1 MQIRAEPEKTAL
13 PICNYSQ
20 ILYQFLTFTQNLK
33 RSHKTEQNC
42 IWYCSC
48 TFDTFGYIRS
58 RQCQPYD
65 YPHSQCLFV
74 GTDLKILLIVIHKS
88 PPKFFFFAYTFSRY
102 VRFLCHASECR
113 HAFPLFYYN
122 YAEYAIFF
130 WKGLSFT
137 FCFLI

>member
-1 MQIRAEPEKTAL
+1 MLTVVIIPTF
-13 PICNYSQ
+13 N
-20 ILYQFLTFTQNLK
+20 LYKNIGK
-33 RSHKTEQNC
+33 YKWHPADKTEQNC

-48 TFDTFGYIRS
+48 TFDTFGYICS

-130 WKGLSFT
+130 SEKGA
-137 FCFLI
+137 LIQHGELCAPFNPQVLP